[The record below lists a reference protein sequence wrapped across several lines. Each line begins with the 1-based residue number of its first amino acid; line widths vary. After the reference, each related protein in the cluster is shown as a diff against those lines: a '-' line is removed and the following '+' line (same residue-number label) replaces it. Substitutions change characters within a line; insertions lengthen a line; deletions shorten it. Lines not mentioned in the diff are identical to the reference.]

1 MIMGKGGERRG
12 GRGRPAKRRKRKASI
27 SSAVPRAHTASA
39 LLKSWSNK
47 RTRQQ
52 EKKRT
57 REEHDNRVKIKVG
70 KRGRKRQR
78 KG

>member
-1 MIMGKGGERRG
+1 MGKGGERRG

-47 RTRQQ
+47 RTRNENKGRARQQ
-52 EKKRT
+52 S
-57 REEHDNRVKIKVG
+57 
-70 KRGRKRQR
+70 
-78 KG
+78 